1 MMVCFYLDFYRS
13 QQNLF
18 ICLVCHGLVVIM
30 ILQRAVGH
38 GKMLLN
44 SEVETVLAF
53 VYSGSGIVYSFV
65 VQVAQ

>member
-1 MMVCFYLDFYRS
+1 
-13 QQNLF
+13 
-18 ICLVCHGLVVIM
+18 M

-44 SEVETVLAF
+44 SEVEAVLAF